1 MNKVI
6 LQNILR
12 PAFIFVLLLANLA
25 FQEGDISCN
34 VEALTEKMQKE
45 LKPYVYD
52 MSKLTHIGYK
62 EKIWLKEL
70 EVPLFIGEKY
80 RMVFN
85 TEALTNQIVISIYN
99 RPKDSKKRKLLFTT
113 KDAPADKREFVF
125 DYAMARQAFID
136 YEIPAGDS
144 TVSGGCLVFMLGYK

>member
-6 LQNILR
+6 FQNILR
-12 PAFIFVLLLANLA
+12 PAFILILLLANFA
-25 FQEGDISCN
+25 FQEGDTSCN
-34 VEALTEKMQKE
+34 AEALTEKVQKQ
-45 LKPYVYD
+45 LKPYIYD

-62 EKIWLKEL
+62 EKAWLKEL

-80 RMVFN
+80 RLIFN
-85 TEALTNQIVISIYN
+85 TEALTNQIVISVYN
-99 RPKDSKKRKLLFTT
+99 RAKDSKKRKLLYTT
-113 KDAPADKREFVF
+113 KGAPSNKREFTF

-144 TVSGGCLVFMLGYK
+144 TISGGCLVFMLGYK